1 MRFDPTL
8 AAVRFG
14 SGRSPI
20 IGPPANADAI
30 LAEIDDAFALVI
42 PGYSDVE
49 PSIRSYQ
56 QASMTRTKARGT
68 DQAEATEQAFREV
81 RQAANRVYDQALR
94 SSLARHVG
102 AQIGFKPRLSA
113 FFADHFTVKSR
124 GGPQRN
130 LVTDTPS
137 KWLL

>member
-30 LAEIDDAFALVI
+30 LAEIDDAFAFVS

-49 PSIRSYQ
+49 PSIRCHNSVFDLETI
-56 QASMTRTKARGT
+56 SWVL
-68 DQAEATEQAFREV
+68 D
-81 RQAANRVYDQALR
+81 N
-94 SSLARHVG
+94 S
-102 AQIGFKPRLSA
+102 
-113 FFADHFTVKSR
+113 
-124 GGPQRN
+124 
-130 LVTDTPS
+130 
-137 KWLL
+137 